1 MSGARRDAIVIGGG
15 IGGLVAAIYLAK
27 ARRNVLL
34 LEADEALGGR
44 CRAATSLAGVRGS
57 PGVHLLHALDPR
69 VVSELGLTRR
79 GLKFAVRDMPT
90 VSLRQDG
97 ANLILRR
104 DLHAAERAIAAVS
117 PADAPAYRRHR
128 TRIFALARAMRGL
141 WWEDAA
147 AVPRRN
153 RFLAQLEAT
162 SAASLLN
169 DLFESDAL
177 KGALAFDAVSPFE
190 AGSALAPVWRASQ
203 EMCGLQGAM
212 AVPLGGIPALADLL
226 IAAAL
231 DARVEVRTRTRVTK
245 VVLADNAAVGVEL
258 ESGERIFART
268 VISGLSRH
276 ATLLDLVPT
285 ASAGFDETIALRRA
299 LPRMGDAAITF
310 LLNAAPALGGRD
322 APQNARFIIADRLE
336 SFANADI
343 AIREAQ
349 LPDELLIEAVLPTAI
364 DPSLA
369 PPGQHLLSVRVRNLP
384 LAPKEGWPALSAK
397 LAVRVVAAL
406 EPHAAHLRERIVGLD
421 LRRPAE
427 TGEVCGRCLLS
438 SYAQRIG
445 TPIDGLFLCG
455 GDAEPMDGISGRAGR
470 IAAGIAN
477 RFLAREKRE

>member
-27 ARRNVLL
+27 AGRNVLL
-34 LEADEALGGR
+34 LEAEGTLGGR
-44 CRAATSLAGVRGS
+44 CRAATSLAGVRGC

-97 ANLILRR
+97 SNLILRR
-104 DLHAAERAIAAVS
+104 DIHAAERAIAAVS
-117 PADAPAYRRHR
+117 PADARAYGRHR

-147 AVPRRN
+147 VVPRHS
-153 RFLAQLEAT
+153 RFLAQPEAM

-190 AGSALAPVWRASQ
+190 AGSALALVWRASQ

-212 AVPLGGIPALADLL
+212 AVPVGGIPALADLL

-231 DARVEVRTRTRVTK
+231 AAGVEVRTHTRVAQI
-245 VVLADNAAVGVEL
+245 VLAENTAAGVEL
-258 ESGERIFART
+258 ESSERIFART
-268 VISGLSRH
+268 VISSLPRH
-276 ATLLDLVPT
+276 ATLLDLAPT
-285 ASAGFDETIALRRA
+285 ASAGFDETIALRHA
-299 LPRMGDAAITF
+299 LSRTGDAAITF
-310 LLNAAPALGGRD
+310 LLNAPPALGGRD

-336 SFANADI
+336 SYANADTSV
-343 AIREAQ
+343 REARF
-349 LPDELLIEAVLPTAI
+349 PDELLIEAVLPTAI

-406 EPHAAHLRERIVGLD
+406 EPHAAHLRERIVG
-421 LRRPAE
+421 
-427 TGEVCGRCLLS
+427 TGS
-438 SYAQRIG
+438 A
-445 TPIDGLFLCG
+445 
-455 GDAEPMDGISGRAGR
+455 
-470 IAAGIAN
+470 AAG
-477 RFLAREKRE
+477 